1 MQGDIARPADGF
13 QTVLVSLDPRSRTT
27 HQPGPAS
34 SREGFST
41 RMSSNKRNL
50 PVTLPAEPEPPAAFT
65 PEIDPT
71 VPCPDLSLRS
81 IAYFSMEIAL
91 SPALPTYS
99 GGLGMLAGDTLRSAA
114 DTAAPMVAVS
124 LAHRRGYFRQKLDAS
139 GQQTESDVPW
149 SPETTLAP
157 ASSTIRL
164 NLQDRDIQVR
174 AWRFDVVGV
183 AGHII
188 PVFLL
193 DTDIEGNNSFDRTL
207 TDHLYG
213 GDTYYRLCQ
222 EAVLGLA
229 GSMLLHA
236 MGCMPQVYHMNEGHA
251 ALLTL
256 ALLQQRLDGGALA
269 AATDEDAEAVKRQ
282 CVFTT
287 HTPVPA
293 GHDMFGMDQARAI
306 LGPERCSTI
315 ERFGCLH
322 NGLLNMT
329 YLALRFARYVNGV
342 AMQHG
347 KVSQEMF
354 PEYTIH
360 SITNG
365 VHAATWTSH
374 CLQDLL
380 DKEIP
385 MWRYDNQYF
394 RSVYGIESAKISNC
408 HHQGKQRL
416 FKLVKERTGHQFD
429 PKVLTLGFARR
440 VATYKRASLLL
451 NDPKRL
457 LKIARKIGGLQ
468 ILYAG
473 KAHPADNA
481 GKGLIKDVVETA
493 EKLDSNALRILYLEN
508 YDWELGAQLTQG
520 VDVWINTPRRPYEA
534 SGTSGM
540 KAALNG
546 VPSLSILD
554 GWWIEG
560 CAEDVTGWAIDDAD
574 SEAAEAQSLYDK
586 LENSIA
592 PLYQRPNAWARMQQS
607 CIAMNGTFFNT
618 HRMLAQYFGNAYF
631 PQTPLADV
639 EPVSADAA
647 GKEML
652 TPLLQPA

>member
-1 MQGDIARPADGF
+1 MSPTKRTPMMVQP
-13 QTVLVSLDPRSRTT
+13 VSD
-27 HQPGPAS
+27 
-34 SREGFST
+34 
-41 RMSSNKRNL
+41 
-50 PVTLPAEPEPPAAFT
+50 PPAAIT
-65 PEIDPT
+65 PEIDKNAA
-71 VPCPDLSLRS
+71 CPDLAARS
-81 IAYFSMEIAL
+81 IAYYSMEIAL

-114 DTAAPMVAVS
+114 DTAAPMVAIS
-124 LAHRRGYFRQKLDAS
+124 LAHRRGYFRQMLDAD
-139 GQQTESDVPW
+139 GQQTEADVPW
-149 SPETTLAP
+149 SPEATLPSAGKTVTV
-157 ASSTIRL
+157 TIQGRPL
-164 NLQDRDIQVR
+164 KVT
-174 AWRFDVVGV
+174 AWRFDVVGAV
-183 AGHII
+183 GHII

-193 DTDIEGNNSFDRTL
+193 DTDVEGNDAWDRHL

-222 EAVLGLA
+222 EAVLGIA
-229 GSMLLHA
+229 GTALLHEL
-236 MGCMPQVYHMNEGHA
+236 GCTPQVYHMNEGHA

-256 ALLQQRLDGGALA
+256 ELLREQTASRKLTD
-269 AATDEDAEAVKRQ
+269 ATDADAEVVRQ
-282 CVFTT
+282 KCVFTT

-293 GHDMFGMDQARAI
+293 GHDQFGLDQAKAI
-306 LGPERCSTI
+306 LGDVRAGTI

-329 YLALRFARYVNGV
+329 YLALKFSRYVNGV

-354 PEYTIH
+354 PDYTIH

-374 CLQDLL
+374 ALQELL

-385 MWRYDNQYF
+385 AWRHDNQYF
-394 RSVYGIESAKISNC
+394 RSVYGIEPARISNC
-408 HHQGKQRL
+408 HHLGKQRL
-416 FKLVKERTGHQFD
+416 FKLVEERTGHQFD
-429 PKVLTLGFARR
+429 PKILTLGFARR

-451 NDPKRL
+451 QDPKRL
-457 LKIARKIGGLQ
+457 LKIAKKIGGLQ

-473 KAHPADNA
+473 KAHPADTA
-481 GKGLIKDVVETA
+481 GKGLIKDVVEVA
-493 EKLDSNALRILYLEN
+493 QKLNSSALRILYLEN

-520 VDVWINTPRRPYEA
+520 VDVWVNTPRRPYEA

-574 SEAAEAQSLYDK
+574 NEAAEAQNLYDK
-586 LENSIA
+586 LENCIA

-618 HRMLAQYFGNAYF
+618 HRMLSQYFANAYF
-631 PQTPLADV
+631 PQTPMAELELAGEA
-639 EPVSADAA
+639 EPVLAV
-647 GKEML
+647 
-652 TPLLQPA
+652 